1 MLDNIIAFS
10 IKNKFIIGL
19 MTLVLIICGIYALQ
33 RLPIDALPDV
43 TNNQVQVLTTAPTLA
58 SQEVEQLITYPIE
71 QAVKT
76 IPKVI
81 ELRSM
86 SRFGLSV
93 VTVVFDEGV
102 DIYWAREQIFQ
113 RLKAA
118 EANIP
123 KYAGS
128 PELAPI
134 TTGLGEIYQYD
145 VYAKKGYEDKYDAT
159 SLRTIQDWI
168 IIPQLQGIE
177 GIAEVSTWGGSLKQY
192 EIAVNPN
199 RLNSMGVTISEI
211 FEAIGKNN
219 QNTGGAYIEKD
230 KLAYFI
236 RGVGMAKG
244 IKDLENIVVKNRN
257 GAPVLVRDVANVHEG
272 IALRYGATTKDGK
285 GEIVGGLT
293 LMLKGENS
301 SAVVKRVKERMV
313 QINKT
318 LPEGVA
324 AEAFIDRSKLVNSAI
339 GTVTTNL
346 IEGALI
352 VLFVLVIFLGNLRA
366 GLIVASVIP
375 LAMLFAVILM
385 NLFGVSG
392 NLMSLGAI
400 DFGIIVDGAVII
412 VEATMHH
419 IFTLKQSLIQKMKNE
434 EMKNEEMKNEEMKNE
449 EMKNEGIIL
458 PSSLI
463 TSSFSSP
470 SSLITSSFSSPSS
483 LNQGEMDTE
492 VFNAASKIRN
502 SAAFGEIII
511 LIVYLPILALV
522 GTEGKMF
529 GPMAQ
534 TVGFAVLGAFLL
546 SLTYV
551 PMMSALFLSKK
562 TTHTDNFSDKMMSF
576 FERMYLPIL
585 KIFMKIKL
593 LVIGL
598 SVALLVGAV
607 LIFNQLGGEFIPT
620 IEEGDLAINASIMTG
635 SSLTQMIA
643 TTTQYEKMLKAK
655 FPEIETIVTKIGSG
669 EIPTDPM
676 PIESGDLII
685 VLKDKKQWT
694 SADNWEDL
702 ANLMKEEMEKIPGAN
717 IEISQPIQMRFNEL
731 MTGSRSDIAIKIFG
745 DDLDIL
751 ASKAD
756 ELVGKINK
764 IDGIGDLKA
773 EKVSGLPQIT
783 IKYDYDKIALY
794 GLNIE
799 AINRAVSASF
809 AGEIAGKI
817 YEGSKRFDIVVRMEQ
832 ANRTDISDVSN
843 LLIPLPDGHQVPLS
857 QVAHVSYEQ
866 GPVQVSREDGKRRI
880 IVGLNVR
887 GRDIQSVVT
896 DIQQKLE
903 GNLKLPA
910 GYYLTY
916 GGQFENLQ
924 AANKRLSVAVPL
936 ALALIFILLF
946 FTFNNIKQAI
956 LIFTAIPLSAIGGV
970 FALWVRDM
978 PFSIS
983 AGIGFIALFGV
994 AVLNGIVLISYFNQ
1008 LKSEGISDIMERV
1021 LIGTKVRLRP
1031 VLMTASV
1038 ASLGFLPMA
1047 LSTSGGAEVQKPLAT
1062 VVIGGLISATLLTLI
1077 VLPILY
1083 VLFEK
1088 GIFKMKNTVTT
1099 FLIFAFFMVTT
1110 SSAMA
1115 QTMPLPQAIQLAKQN
1130 NTSLKIADIEMEKQT
1145 ILKETAFELDPLQV
1159 QYQGG
1164 QFNTRAFDHN
1174 IAAQQYFPLPKV
1186 SRANRALQAEL
1197 IQLSQKRKALTEYDI
1212 EKAVTSAYYQYLY
1225 GAYLLELNK
1234 ELDAIYTDFLKN
1246 AELRFRTGESGS
1258 IEVLGAK
1265 AKKKEIDLQKMQL
1278 EFELKAFQKQ
1288 LQFFMQHENEV
1299 IPDTKIPLKY
1309 PDAISVEAKPLALL
1323 LNIYEAQN
1331 TIALKEMDIL
1341 KVKNAPKIGI
1351 GYFAQSI
1358 ERIFLYQG
1366 ITAGVQIPLF
1376 KKPNAARIK
1385 ATSLN
1390 IAQNKLMQSQLQYQY
1405 TARQQQ
1411 FLDEYQKQKITLQYY
1426 ETEGLQYAN
1435 QIIATAQKSYKT
1447 GDMTYWQYI
1456 SFLNQALD
1464 IKKQY
1469 AEGVNAYNQAAI
1481 QVQYPNVWMEDK

>member
-1 MLDNIIAFS
+1 
-10 IKNKFIIGL
+10 
-19 MTLVLIICGIYALQ
+19 MTLFLIISGAYALQ
-33 RLPIDALPDV
+33 QLPIDALPDI

-71 QAVKT
+71 QSLKT
-76 IPKVI
+76 IPKVV

-93 VTVVFDEGV
+93 VTVVFAEGV

-113 RLKAA
+113 RLKEA
-118 EANIP
+118 EKNIP
-123 KYAGS
+123 QYAGS

-192 EIAVNPN
+192 EIAVNPD
-199 RLNSMGVTISEI
+199 RLNSLGVTIVEI
-211 FEAIGKNN
+211 FESIGKNN

-257 GAPVLVRDVANVHEG
+257 GTPVLVRDVATVREG
-272 IALRYGATTKDGK
+272 TALRYGATTKDGK

-301 SAVVKRVKERMV
+301 SAVVKRVKERMA

-318 LPEGVA
+318 LPEGVV

-339 GTVTTNL
+339 GTVATNL

-352 VLFVLVIFLGNLRA
+352 VLFVLVVFLGNVRA

-385 NLFGVSG
+385 NIFGVSG

-419 IFTLKQSLIQKMKNE
+419 IFGIKNSKLRIKNAKNTENTEGADSQLLDNQNVVLTQS
-434 EMKNEEMKNEEMKNE
+434 
-449 EMKNEGIIL
+449 
-458 PSSLI
+458 
-463 TSSFSSP
+463 
-470 SSLITSSFSSPSS
+470 
-483 LNQGEMDTE
+483 EMDTE
-492 VFNAASKIRN
+492 VFNSASKIRN
-502 SAAFGEIII
+502 SAAFGELII

-534 TVGFAVLGAFLL
+534 TVGFAVVGAFIL

-562 TTHTDNFSDKMMSF
+562 TMHKANFSDRMMAF
-576 FERMYLPIL
+576 FEGIYAPIL
-585 KIFMKIKL
+585 RGALRAKT
-593 LVIGL
+593 LVLGL
-598 SVALLVGAV
+598 AVALFVGAF
-607 LIFNQLGGEFIPT
+607 IMFSRMGGEFIPT
-620 IEEGDLAINASIMTG
+620 IEEGDLAINANIMTG

-643 TTTQYEKMLKAK
+643 TTTQLEKMLRAK
-655 FPEIETIVTKIGSG
+655 FPDIQTIVTKIGSG

-676 PIESGDLII
+676 PKESGDLII
-685 VLKDKKQWT
+685 VLKDKKEWT
-694 SADNWEDL
+694 SANNWEDM
-702 ANLMKEEMEKIPGAN
+702 ANLMKAEMENIPGIG

-745 DDLDIL
+745 DDLDVL
-751 ASKAD
+751 ATKAD
-756 ELVGKINK
+756 ELMRKIEK

-783 IKYDYDKIALY
+783 VKYGFDKIALY

-799 AINRAVSASF
+799 DINRTIRASF
-809 AGEIAGKI
+809 AGEVAGKI
-817 YEGSKRFDIVVRMEQ
+817 YEGSKRFDVVVRMDKG
-832 ANRTDISDVSN
+832 NRSDISDVSN
-843 LLIPLPDGHQVPLS
+843 LLISLPDGHQVPLS
-857 QVAHVSYEQ
+857 QVAEVSYEQ
-866 GPVQVSREDGKRRI
+866 GPVQVSREDGKRLI
-880 IVGLNVR
+880 VVGLNVR
-887 GRDIQSVVT
+887 GRDVQSVVE
-896 DIQQKLE
+896 DIQKKLD
-903 GNLKLPA
+903 GSLKLPA

-924 AANKRLSVAVPL
+924 AANKRLSVAVPV
-936 ALALIFILLF
+936 ALALIFILLY

-970 FALWVRDM
+970 VALWLRDM

-1008 LKSEGISDIMERV
+1008 LKEEEIADLEAQNTEGGNSENQNPKTEKRSTESDIVNRV
-1021 LIGTKVRLRP
+1021 MLGTKVRLRP
-1031 VLMTASV
+1031 VLMTAAV

-1062 VVIGGLISATLLTLI
+1062 VVIGGLISATFLTLI

-1083 VLFEK
+1083 ILFEK
-1088 GIFKMKNTVTT
+1088 GFSFSKNKGVKGVVST
-1099 FLIFAFFMVTT
+1099 FLMLFLPFILRGQN
-1110 SSAMA
+1110 A
-1115 QTMPLPQAIQLAKQN
+1115 QIISLPEAINMAKQN
-1130 NTSLKIADIEMEKQT
+1130 SRQLKIADFEIQKQEA
-1145 ILKETAFELDPLQV
+1145 LKPTAREFDPLQV

-1164 QFNTRAFDHN
+1164 QFNTKAFDHN
-1174 IAAQQYFPLPKV
+1174 LSAQQYFPSKKV
-1186 SRANRALQAEL
+1186 VQANAALQTEL
-1197 IQLSQKRKALTEYDI
+1197 VKLAKKRKALTAYEL
-1212 EKAVTSAYYQYLY
+1212 EKAVVLAYYQYLY
-1225 GAYLLELNK
+1225 GASLFALNT
-1234 ELDAIYTDFLKN
+1234 ELDSLYTQLLRST
-1246 AELRFRTGESGS
+1246 ELRFKTGENGRL
-1258 IEVLGAK
+1258 EVLGAK
-1265 AKKKEIDLQKMQL
+1265 AKKQEIDFQKRQL
-1278 EFELKAFQKQ
+1278 EADLLIYERQ
-1288 LQFFMQHENEV
+1288 LQYFMESDAV
-1299 IPDTKIPLKY
+1299 FLPDTKTPLKY
-1309 PDAISVEAKPLALL
+1309 GNPTIESKILDLIRDYSDQQTVVFEREADV
-1323 LNIYEAQN
+1323 
-1331 TIALKEMDIL
+1331 LKSRL
-1341 KVKNAPKIGI
+1341 SPKFGV
-1351 GYFAQSI
+1351 GYFMQSI
-1358 ERIFLYQG
+1358 DKSLFFQG
-1366 ITAGVQIPLF
+1366 ITVGVQIPLD
-1376 KKPNAARIK
+1376 KKATQARLQAALLSATQTVASFNLTNYQIDIKRKEWTIAVQKQAAALAYFEKEALPNAAQLVSLAQK
-1385 ATSLN
+1385 AYAVGDMDYFS
-1390 IAQNKLMQSQLQYQY
+1390 Y
-1405 TARQQQ
+1405 AR
-1411 FLDEYQKQKITLQYY
+1411 FLDQS
-1426 ETEGLQYAN
+1426 
-1435 QIIATAQKSYKT
+1435 IAV
-1447 GDMTYWQYI
+1447 
-1456 SFLNQALD
+1456 
-1464 IKKQY
+1464 KKQY
-1469 AEGVNAYNQAAI
+1469 AESLNGYNQAAI
-1481 QVQYPNVWMEDK
+1481 GLQYPEGIKN